1 MRKILKEIQTGRFA
15 RQWMRESAGGFKKY
29 QRLLKQDLRHPIER
43 VGEKLRA
50 RMPWLQ
56 GAR

>member
-1 MRKILKEIQTGRFA
+1 MLA
-15 RQWMRESAGGFKKY
+15 AVAAASALTSSPRTKSANGAKNFR
-29 QRLLKQDLRHPIER
+29 RLLKQDLRHPIER